1 MKNNKVKHIGI
12 LGGTFDPIHF
22 GHIRPALQV
31 KQALNLDKIW
41 LMPNHIPPH
50 KVRQITTTEHRLNM
64 VKLVCDEYADFEL
77 CDVEVRRDTPS
88 YTVTTLKQLTQS
100 YPNTQFTFLMGMDSL
115 LSLTKWFQWQQLFD
129 LCDIAITHRPGYQ
142 VPTTCEI
149 APIYLKHL
157 SPTVAAQK
165 LGVGRI
171 FDIEVQPQDIS
182 STELRNTVASNKLS
196 NIKLPGSI
204 INYIYQNK
212 LYR

>member
-1 MKNNKVKHIGI
+1 MKNSEIKRIGI

-50 KVRQITTTEHRLNM
+50 KNREITTIEHRLNM

-77 CDVEVRRDTPS
+77 CEIEVKRDTPS
-88 YTVTTLKQLTQS
+88 YTVTTLKALTQS

-149 APIYLKHL
+149 APIYQKHL
-157 SPTVAAQK
+157 SSTSSILEV
-165 LGVGRI
+165 GIGRI
-171 FDIEVQPQDIS
+171 FDIDVELQDIS
-182 STELRNTVASNKLS
+182 STHIRKDFNDQRVNDSMIPQSISAY
-196 NIKLPGSI
+196 IKE
-204 INYIYQNK
+204 NQ